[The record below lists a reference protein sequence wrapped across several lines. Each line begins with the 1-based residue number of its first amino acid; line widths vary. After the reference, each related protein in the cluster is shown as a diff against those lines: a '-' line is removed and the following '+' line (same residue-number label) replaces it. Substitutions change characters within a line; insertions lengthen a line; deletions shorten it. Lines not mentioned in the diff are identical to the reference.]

1 VRKAVTLQLED
12 WGFRVFQAATAAEGI
27 ATFDPDLIE
36 AVVASVTMN
45 DSGGLAVLDEV
56 RVRSTF
62 IPVIMLV
69 GSPSQEHVIAAMR
82 RGAFDFIILD
92 EIHIIRRLVHGERF
106 VEDRPDPLEA
116 AMQRAVNQ
124 TRLMS
129 FGVQLNSQLTHANEA
144 LADERQ
150 RLQETLDELR
160 STQANLV
167 RAEKAA
173 GLAAVSHGVG
183 NAINNPLVVLKTNF
197 ELLTQWIG
205 SVQDVAAVAEMPLAA
220 EVPDLIEDCRSGL
233 ERIKTTVEALAR
245 FANNREVMFEPVDV
259 CALLHNLPP
268 YLDEEL
274 ADRADL
280 EVCCTMDQPVRAS
293 RLLLQ
298 QAVLGILSNSLEA
311 CCGNHRVW
319 LRAEVWG
326 EAACVVIADDGEG
339 IEASDLSHVLDPFFT
354 TRLERKAHGLGLSLA
369 NELVTQMGGELQIES
384 QVGRGTTVT
393 VRLPLWQRHHLYAS
407 ESAAM
412 SETRVSKIQHPA
424 AVARRPTVGYDG
436 DR

>member
-1 VRKAVTLQLED
+1 VQVQWVNGAAHLELEDVERGRPEGAVLLVHDRPAVRKAVSLQLED

-27 ATFDPDLIE
+27 ATFDPGLIE
-36 AVVASVTMN
+36 AVVTSVAMYDT
-45 DSGGLAVLDEV
+45 GGLTVLDEV
-56 RVRSTF
+56 RTRSAF

-69 GSPSQEHVIAAMR
+69 GSPKQDHVVAAMR

-129 FGVQLNSQLTHANEA
+129 FGTELNSQLTHANEA
-144 LADERQ
+144 LADERR

-160 STQANLV
+160 SAQANLV

-183 NAINNPLVVLKTNF
+183 NAINNPLVVMKTNF
-197 ELLTQWIG
+197 ELLTRWVR
-205 SVQDVAAVAEMPLAA
+205 SAEEVAGVAELPLSA

-245 FANNREVMFEPVDV
+245 FANNREVMFEPVDLY
-259 CALLHNLPP
+259 ALLHNLPP
-268 YLDEEL
+268 YLDEDL

-280 EVCCTMDQPVRAS
+280 EVYCTMDRPVRAS

-298 QAVLGILSNSLEA
+298 QAVLAILSNGVEA
-311 CCGNHRVW
+311 CCGNNRVW
-319 LRAEVWG
+319 LRAEATG
-326 EAACVVIADDGEG
+326 EAARVIIADDGEG
-339 IEASDLSHVLDPFFT
+339 IEASDLSRVLDPFFT

-369 NELVTQMGGELQIES
+369 HELVTQMGGELDIES
-384 QVGRGTTVT
+384 KVGRGTTVI
-393 VRLPLWQRHHLYAS
+393 VKLPLW
-407 ESAAM
+407 
-412 SETRVSKIQHPA
+412 
-424 AVARRPTVGYDG
+424 
-436 DR
+436 